1 MSDRTFTFQIKN
13 EIIQRPL
20 KKQEKLNLLSG
31 IFATSKIK
39 NDEATI
45 IFNNKNLLNFLIDL
59 LNEFKIPFNH
69 LRKNELLIKL
79 SSFFNPKLKL
89 ERDYFSGIFLSSGS
103 ISDFKSLSN
112 HLELKFYAF
121 DKAMECLSILNK
133 YDLEF
138 KLLKRNNRFI
148 IYLKKIEHICD
159 FLKAIEAINSYYQLE
174 EYKISRDYYN
184 NINRI
189 TNFDIYNQQ
198 RIADANTLFLENYDF
213 IIKNKLKSLFSK
225 DELYFFKVKK
235 NNLDSSLSELVRLLA
250 QHNLIKSRSSLNH
263 ALIKLKNKVKKYNQD
278 KNKEKIE
285 TNQ

>member
-1 MSDRTFTFQIKN
+1 MEEKTFSFQIKN
-13 EIIQRPL
+13 EIIRRPL

-31 IFATSKIK
+31 IFATAKIE
-39 NDEATI
+39 NNEATI
-45 IFNNKNLLNFLIDL
+45 IFNNKDVLDFLINL
-59 LNEFKIPFNH
+59 LNEFNIEFSK
-69 LRKNELLIKL
+69 LKKNELFIHLKKF
-79 SSFFNPKLKL
+79 SNPKLKF

-103 ISDFKSLSN
+103 ISNFKSLSN
-112 HLELKFYAF
+112 HLELKFYDF
-121 DKAMECLSILNK
+121 NKASQCLSILNK
-133 YDLEF
+133 YALEF

-213 IIKNKLKSLFSK
+213 IIKNKLKFLFSK
-225 DELYFFKVKK
+225 DELYFFKLKK
-235 NNLDSSLSELVRLLA
+235 NNLDSSLNELVRLLA
-250 QHNLIKSRSSLNH
+250 NNNIIKSRSSLNH
-263 ALIKLKNKVKKYNQD
+263 SLIKLKNKVKKYKVDTNSK
-278 KNKEKIE
+278 KNA
-285 TNQ
+285 TN